1 MNIVIAGDHAGY
13 DLKVELAEALRRDG
27 HEVRDLGAF
36 NREPSDDYPDF
47 AYTVAKAIASGSAER
62 GILVCG
68 SGVGACMVANKVS
81 GVRAGTCHDTY
92 SGRQG
97 VEHDDMNVLCLGA
110 RVIKFDA
117 ALEVSRVFLAA
128 RFSGEQRHLR
138 RLAKMREIERRHE

>member
-13 DLKVELAEALRRDG
+13 DLKGQLAAALRQDG

-36 NREPSDDYPDF
+36 NRDPSDYPDF
-47 AYTVAKAIASGSAER
+47 AYAVAKAVTSGSAER

-68 SGVGACMVANKVS
+68 SGVGACMVANKLS

-97 VEHDDMNVLCLGA
+97 VEHDDMNILCLGA
-110 RVIKFDA
+110 RVIMFDA
-117 ALEVSRVFLAA
+117 ALEIARAFLGA
-128 RFSGEQRHLR
+128 RFSGEERHLR